1 MWRNGENNGIQ
12 NKRHREIE
20 TEIIKIVK
28 ALKDKN
34 KKEKS
39 RKKGL

>member
-1 MWRNGENNGIQ
+1 MKVRNEAIQ

>member
-1 MWRNGENNGIQ
+1 MKVRNKGIQ